1 MTNNK
6 KRLLDILKDMFQ
18 FDQSDLDFG
27 IYRILGM
34 KRREVNG
41 FIEEELPKQITE
53 GLRELAELDSAANLA
68 AIDKQITDT
77 KAAPLSDAIKIAA
90 VAELQEKKKLIEGSV
105 DVAKVEAEVYNH
117 LINFFSRY
125 YDDGDF
131 ISQRRYKDGAY
142 AIPYEGEEVKL
153 HWANADQYYVKTSE
167 YFKDYTFKTS
177 YGDIVQF
184 KLVEAETERDNNKST
199 EKRFFQ
205 IHTEKPFEL
214 INGALI
220 IYVEYKN
227 GDKKNQPECTS
238 EIIAAFTAVH
248 AQYSQF
254 SPLLTVSNGKT
265 LLERQLNRYTAR
277 NTFDYFIHK
286 DLGKF
291 LNRELDFYIKNDVI
305 FLDDIDEHNDAKA
318 KEYMTKA
325 KVIRKI
331 ARKIITFLAQIEDF
345 QKKLYLKKKFVVE
358 TNYGITLDRIPE
370 DMYPEILANDAQ
382 REEWVS
388 LFAIDEITGGDL
400 FTVPYSVPLTVGF
413 LKANPFLL
421 LDTAFFNMEF
431 KEKLIAG
438 IDRLDDNLDGLM
450 IQSENSQALR
460 LLQDQY
466 KGKINC
472 VYADPPYN
480 AKSSEILYK
489 NNFKHSSWISFMHER
504 LVLASI
510 LKAKDAAMITAI
522 DDNEFHNLLQLYNIC
537 FPNWMKTSISI
548 VHNPAGVQGDN
559 FSYSHEYALYAFE
572 NQKGIIGKTDR
583 DEESEES
590 FRDWGGTSARSLAK
604 NCFYPIYVEN
614 GEIVGFGDVCPD
626 DFHPDSSNIVDG
638 DTIEVYPISDDGL
651 ERKWVFARESVE
663 AIFDDLV
670 VSERAGIVTIRRIKT
685 KTSYKT
691 VWADSKY
698 YANIFGSKLL
708 NNILGTKKFDF
719 PKSVFTVQDCL
730 FAVNSFRAKDS
741 IALDYFA
748 GSGTTGH
755 AVVNLNRADE
765 GKRKYILIEMGKHF
779 DTATKPRV
787 MKVIYSEDWK
797 KGKPVLRKGIS
808 HTFKYLRLES
818 YEDALNNIS
827 LRDGNYDLLG
837 EAREGYILSYMLD
850 VEAEGASLLNVDKL
864 DKPFS
869 YTMNITRNQEST
881 ERTIDLV
888 ETFNYLIGLTVTH
901 NHALTTFDADFS
913 TGEYGAVTA
922 VLKDGINYKFKS
934 LDGALPNEDKA
945 LVIWREMT
953 GDIVKDNAALDAYFL
968 SLPDN
973 RSYRKVY
980 VNCNNNLLN
989 LRGIGENWQV
999 ILIDEEMK
1007 KRMFDTAE

>member
-117 LINFFSRY
+117 LTNFFSRY